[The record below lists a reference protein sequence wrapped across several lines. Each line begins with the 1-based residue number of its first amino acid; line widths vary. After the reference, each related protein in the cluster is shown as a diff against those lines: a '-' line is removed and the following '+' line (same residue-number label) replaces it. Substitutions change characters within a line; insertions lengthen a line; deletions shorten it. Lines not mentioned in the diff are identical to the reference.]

1 MIYLSCVHMDSSVT
15 DHTSSAYTCTTT
27 CLMEGPFCED
37 FSCDLSLES
46 LITYVCVLDTDLIKD
61 ISVNADYLRVI

>member
-1 MIYLSCVHMDSSVT
+1 MSDGR
-15 DHTSSAYTCTTT
+15 A
-27 CLMEGPFCED
+27 FCED

>member
-27 CLMEGPFCED
+27 CLMEGPFVKT
-37 FSCDLSLES
+37 LVV
-46 LITYVCVLDTDLIKD
+46 IYV
-61 ISVNADYLRVI
+61 